1 MTREMILEYCR
12 EQYGTEAEYPW
23 MDTPDAGVLRHGA
36 TKKWYGVFMTVPC
49 DRLGREGT
57 ALLDVLDIKGD
68 PDDIVHI
75 RELPGFAPAYHM
87 NKKHWLSII
96 LGEVTD
102 EEIVYRLIDKSYA
115 LIAPKEK
122 KHGRKK
128 QG

>member
-1 MTREMILEYCR
+1 MTREMILAYCR
-12 EQYGTEAEYPW
+12 EQYGTEAEYLW

-36 TKKWYGVFMTVPC
+36 TKKWYGVLMTVPC

-57 ALLDVLDIKGD
+57 ALLDVLDVKGD

-87 NKKHWLSII
+87 NKKHWLSIL

-102 EEIVYRLIDKSYA
+102 EEMVYRLIDKSYA